1 MPLDNIRETELF
13 WNQIMMEHALFI
25 RGLLDPTECKLLET
39 ADMFAGDYCRLL
51 EEAEKRDARTRDGL
65 TKMTVETTKRYR
77 DFKAAGTKGIN
88 VGYNPKEQ
96 TVGIGESK
104 RYLWETDR
112 EYGACILQSF
122 GDMRNHR
129 YHGLFGAVIVEPAE
143 AQWYENFTK
152 KKNPFAEQA
161 VIMTPGTE
169 TFQEYVLFIQNG
181 IRLLGRL
188 SCAEAVC

>member
-1 MPLDNIRETELF
+1 MRTFGNGRYV
-13 WNQIMMEHALFI
+13 
-25 RGLLDPTECKLLET
+25 C
-39 ADMFAGDYCRLL
+39 GDYCRLL

-112 EYGACILQSF
+112 ESGFWGGFRVLKQSVRCRCRE
-122 GDMRNHR
+122 MC
-129 YHGLFGAVIVEPAE
+129 
-143 AQWYENFTK
+143 
-152 KKNPFAEQA
+152 
-161 VIMTPGTE
+161 
-169 TFQEYVLFIQNG
+169 
-181 IRLLGRL
+181 GRIFKGRR
-188 SCAEAVC
+188 